1 MNTMLKGDSEIQLV
15 VYVWVCPRLRFTNLA
30 AGRGRQ
36 VPRLVGI
43 QVTAAATCPAAAV
56 LMLEDGKSI
65 LPTEQQQQQQV

>member
-43 QVTAAATCPAAAV
+43 QVTAATCPAAV

-65 LPTEQQQQQQV
+65 LPTEQQQQQV